1 MSIFKNSYI
10 YVCMSEVHHNV
21 NTGYLWVGQLFSNS
35 QKRQLLLVYFF
46 LCSVLFISLWFLNTK
61 GIYVKGYIYI
71 VFFYV
76 DHLLK
81 VLTECVTIL
90 LLLFMFW
97 FFGCEACGIL
107 ALWPRIELATPAL
120 KGEILTTGPL
130 GKSLWIHSLLKGVG
144 LLSGHSGERF
154 TCTDQFSR
162 KCGCTTWPS
171 SFCSYKSRCRCPFLW
186 YWLKKMAEIHKS
198 WQ

>member
-1 MSIFKNSYI
+1 MAQWWGGLQTFTPRGRGSIPGWGTRILQATSAQPKKKVISSLMSIFKNSYI

-90 LLLFMFW
+90 LLLFMF
-97 FFGCEACGIL
+97 
-107 ALWPRIELATPAL
+107 
-120 KGEILTTGPL
+120 
-130 GKSLWIHSLLKGVG
+130 
-144 LLSGHSGERF
+144 
-154 TCTDQFSR
+154 
-162 KCGCTTWPS
+162 
-171 SFCSYKSRCRCPFLW
+171 
-186 YWLKKMAEIHKS
+186 
-198 WQ
+198 